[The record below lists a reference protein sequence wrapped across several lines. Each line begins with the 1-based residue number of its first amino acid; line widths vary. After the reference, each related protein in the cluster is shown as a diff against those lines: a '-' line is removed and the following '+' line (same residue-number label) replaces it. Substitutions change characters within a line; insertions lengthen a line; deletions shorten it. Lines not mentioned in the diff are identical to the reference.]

1 MGVSTPRWKKMAE
14 NKSQR
19 NISLVKAT
27 LDNYVFGHDNM
38 KHAVLLGLLSSEPT
52 FILGRVGIAKT
63 YTIDTLA
70 KMLNVNYYY
79 VLLNKYTEPDHI
91 LGILDINEYKK
102 GRLVYHGGVVDANI
116 VMFDEPYKSSSDV
129 LNTLLDIILNKRVF
143 GIKLNLLAT
152 YFASNEFDTD
162 EELIAFND
170 RLTIRVVETDYVH
183 KSDLKK
189 IVKSDSKTPEPI
201 LTYDDIVNL
210 QNKVRKIAMN
220 IDDTLLD
227 KFLDAIIEL
236 RGLNYLISD
245 RRVKKTV
252 YVAAANA
259 VLEGKDNIEPDDLVT
274 AMKFTLNDPTRY
286 TDSIKEIETIAL
298 KHGLNEIASVI
309 NKIRSHINA
318 INVLITNAKD
328 GTTDK
333 NITLANLKQELI
345 KVQDLCQKYSAKSD
359 AVKTLCDSIDIPDD
373 IVNELL
379 RV

>member
-1 MGVSTPRWKKMAE
+1 MAE
-14 NKSQR
+14 NKSLIK
-19 NISLVKAT
+19 NIFQIKTT
-27 LDNYVFGHDNM
+27 LDNYVFGHDDM
-38 KHAVLLGLLSSEPT
+38 KRAVLLGLLSSEPT

-79 VLLNKYTEPDHI
+79 VLLNKYTEPDHV

-116 VMFDEPYKSSSDV
+116 VMFDEPYKSSPDV

-162 EELIAFND
+162 EDLVAFND
-170 RLTIRVVETDYVH
+170 RLTIRVVETNYVH

-210 QNKVRKIAMN
+210 QNEVRKIAMN
-220 IDDTLLD
+220 IDDALLD

-286 TDSIKEIETIAL
+286 TVSIKEIETIAL
-298 KHGLNEIASVI
+298 KHGLNEIASII

-318 INVLITNAKD
+318 INLLITNAKD

-333 NITLANLKQELI
+333 NITLASLKQELI
-345 KVQDLCQKYSAKSD
+345 KVQELCKKYSAKSND
-359 AVKTLCDSIDIPDD
+359 VKNLCDSIDIPDD

-379 RV
+379 TV

>member
-1 MGVSTPRWKKMAE
+1 MAE
-14 NKSQR
+14 NKSQ
-19 NISLVKAT
+19 NSIFQIKTT
-27 LDNYVFGHDNM
+27 LDNYVFGHNDM
-38 KHAVLLGLLSSEPT
+38 KRAVLLGLLSSEPT

-79 VLLNKYTEPDHI
+79 ILLNKYTEPDHI

-143 GIKLNLLAT
+143 GIKLNLLTT
-152 YFASNEFDTD
+152 YFASNEFDND
-162 EELIAFND
+162 DELIAFND

-183 KSDLKK
+183 KPDLKK
-189 IVKSDSKTPEPI
+189 IIKSDSKTPEPM
-201 LTYDDIVNL
+201 LMYDDIVNL
-210 QNKVRKIAMN
+210 QNEVRKIAMN
-220 IDDTLLD
+220 INDALLD
-227 KFLDAIIEL
+227 KFLDTIIEL

-259 VLEGKDNIEPDDLVT
+259 LLEGKDNIEPDDLVT
-274 AMKFTLNDPTRY
+274 AMRFTLNDPMKY

-309 NKIRSHINA
+309 NKIRSRINV
-318 INVLITNAKD
+318 INVLITNAKE

-333 NITLANLKQELI
+333 YIVLTNLKRELI
-345 KVQDLCQKYSAKSD
+345 KAQELCEKAQELCEKYSPKSND
-359 AVKTLCDSIDIPDD
+359 VKNLCDSIDIPDE

-379 RV
+379 KV

>member
-1 MGVSTPRWKKMAE
+1 MGFYPQVEKMEE
-14 NKSQR
+14 NKSTIK
-19 NISLVKAT
+19 NIFQMKKT

-38 KHAVLLGLLSSEPT
+38 KRAVLLGLLSSAPT

-116 VMFDEPYKSSSDV
+116 VMFDEPYKSSPDV

-152 YFASNEFDTD
+152 YFASNEFNTD
-162 EELIAFND
+162 DDLVAFND
-170 RLTIRVVETDYVH
+170 RLIIRVVETDYVH
-183 KSDLKK
+183 KFDLKK

-210 QNKVRKIAMN
+210 QNEVRKIAMN
-220 IDDTLLD
+220 IDDALLD

-245 RRVKKTV
+245 RRVKNV
-252 YVAAANA
+252 IHVAAANA
-259 VLEGKDNIEPDDLVT
+259 LLEGKDNIEPDDLVT

-298 KHGLNEIASVI
+298 KHGLNEIASII

-318 INVLITNAKD
+318 INLLITNTKD

-333 NITLANLKQELI
+333 NITLSTLKQELI

-359 AVKTLCDSIDIPDD
+359 TVKALCDSINIPDD

>member
-1 MGVSTPRWKKMAE
+1 MGLKPEVEKMAE
-14 NKSQR
+14 NKSP
-19 NISLVKAT
+19 NISLVKTT
-27 LDNYVFGHDNM
+27 LDNYVFGHNDM
-38 KHAVLLGLLSSEPT
+38 KRAVLLGLLSSEPT

-79 VLLNKYTEPDHI
+79 ILLNKYTEPDHV

-143 GIKLNLLAT
+143 GIKLNLLTT
-152 YFASNEFDTD
+152 YFASNEFDND
-162 EELIAFND
+162 DELIAFND

-183 KSDLKK
+183 KPDLKK
-189 IVKSDSKTPEPI
+189 IIKSDSKTPELM

-210 QNKVRKIAMN
+210 QNEVRKIAMN
-220 IDDTLLD
+220 INDALLD
-227 KFLDAIIEL
+227 KFLDTIIEL

-259 VLEGKDNIEPDDLVT
+259 LLEGKGNIEPDDLVT
-274 AMKFTLNDPTRY
+274 AMKFTFNDPMKY
-286 TDSIKEIETIAL
+286 IDSIKEIEIIAL
-298 KHGLNEIASVI
+298 KHGLNEVASVI
-309 NKIRSHINA
+309 NKIRSHINV
-318 INVLITNAKD
+318 INVLITSAKE

-333 NITLANLKQELI
+333 YIVLANLKRELI
-345 KVQDLCQKYSAKSD
+345 KAQELCEKYSHKSND
-359 AVKTLCDSIDIPDD
+359 VKNLCDSIDIPDE

-379 RV
+379 KV

>member
-1 MGVSTPRWKKMAE
+1 VEKMAE
-14 NKSQR
+14 NKSLIK

-27 LDNYVFGHDNM
+27 LDNYVFGHDDM
-38 KHAVLLGLLSSEPT
+38 KRAVMLGLLSSEPT

-102 GRLVYHGGVVDANI
+102 GRLVYHGGIVESNI
-116 VMFDEPYKSSSDV
+116 VMFDEPYKSSPDV

-152 YFASNEFDTD
+152 YFAANEFDTD
-162 EELIAFND
+162 EDLVAFND
-170 RLTIRVVETDYVH
+170 RLTIRVVETNYVH

-201 LTYDDIVNL
+201 LTYDDIINS
-210 QNKVRKIAMN
+210 QNEVRNIAMN
-220 IDDTLLD
+220 ISDALLD

-259 VLEGKDNIEPDDLVT
+259 LLEGKDNIEPDDLVT

-286 TDSIKEIETIAL
+286 TVSIKEIETIAL
-298 KHGLNEIASVI
+298 KHGLNEIASAI

-318 INVLITNAKD
+318 INVLVTNAKD
-328 GTTDK
+328 GTADK

-345 KVQDLCQKYSAKSD
+345 KVQELCKKYSAKSND
-359 AVKTLCDSIDIPDD
+359 VKNLCDSIDIPDD

-379 RV
+379 TV

>member
-1 MGVSTPRWKKMAE
+1 MGLKPEVEKMAE
-14 NKSQR
+14 NKSP

-27 LDNYVFGHDNM
+27 LDNYVFGHNDM
-38 KHAVLLGLLSSEPT
+38 KRAVLLGLLSSEPT

-79 VLLNKYTEPDHI
+79 ILLNKYTEPDHV

-143 GIKLNLLAT
+143 GIKLNLLTT
-152 YFASNEFDTD
+152 YFASNEFDND
-162 EELIAFND
+162 DELIAFND

-183 KSDLKK
+183 KPDLKK
-189 IVKSDSKTPEPI
+189 IIKSDSKTPELM

-210 QNKVRKIAMN
+210 QNEVRKIAMN
-220 IDDTLLD
+220 INDALLD
-227 KFLDAIIEL
+227 KFLDTIIEL

-259 VLEGKDNIEPDDLVT
+259 LLEGKDNIEPDDLVT
-274 AMKFTLNDPTRY
+274 AMRFTLNDPMKY

-309 NKIRSHINA
+309 NKIRSHINV
-318 INVLITNAKD
+318 INVLITNAKE

-333 NITLANLKQELI
+333 YIVLTNLKRELI
-345 KVQDLCQKYSAKSD
+345 KAQELCEKYSPKSND
-359 AVKTLCDSIDIPDD
+359 VKNLCDSIDIPDE

-379 RV
+379 KV

>member
-1 MGVSTPRWKKMAE
+1 MGQSPQVEKMAE
-14 NKSQR
+14 NKFIK

-27 LDNYVFGHDNM
+27 LNNYVFGHDNM

-70 KMLNVNYYY
+70 KMLDVKYYY

-91 LGILDINEYKK
+91 LGIPDINEYKK

-129 LNTLLDIILNKRVF
+129 LNMLLDIILNKRVF
-143 GIKLNLLAT
+143 GIKLNLLAA

-162 EELIAFND
+162 DELIAFND
-170 RLTIRVVETDYVH
+170 RLTIRAVETDYVH

-210 QNKVRKIAMN
+210 QNEVRKTAMN
-220 IDDTLLD
+220 IDDALLD

-359 AVKTLCDSIDIPDD
+359 AVKALCDSIDIPDD